1 MKIGMGYDIHRLV
14 EGRPMIIGGVDIPY
28 ARGPLGHSDGDVLL
42 HAICDAILGA
52 IGKGDIGMIFPDTD
66 PKYKDMPSSQLLSE
80 VRHIMDLE
88 GYEVRNV
95 DCVVIVEEPKLAP
108 YRERISGTIGDLLR
122 IPKSSVG
129 VKAKTAEKLGEIG
142 KGEAIAAHA
151 VILLK
156 ETK

>member
-80 VRHIMDLE
+80 VR
-88 GYEVRNV
+88 NV

-108 YRERISGTIGDLLR
+108 YRERISGTIGGLLR